1 MNDSDYDIKG
11 EFLTNYRYAHDF
23 WAPFVKDAQ
32 VYTLAASGYTWS
44 DNERKELIKQGRS

>member
-1 MNDSDYDIKG
+1 MLTDYECQS
-11 EFLTNYRYAHDF
+11 EFLENYRYAADY

-44 DNERKELIKQGRS
+44 DDERKELI